1 MNLLVMNWLDRENPM
16 AGGAEVHLHETFG
29 RLAERG
35 WGVTLVSSGWP
46 GAPRR
51 ATLDGIDVRRVG
63 GRYTYPLRAPFYV
76 RRGLAGLRFDMTVE
90 DLNKAPLFAP
100 IWARGPCVLIVHHL
114 FGATA
119 IQSASVPVAA
129 ATWILERPLPRVY
142 REVPV
147 LAVSNSTQAD
157 LIKRGFR
164 AERIEVVEN
173 GVDAERYRPSEE
185 IQRFDKPTFICLG
198 RLKRYKRV
206 DLILDAVAR
215 LRDQGLVTKLFVV
228 GRGEQAIPLQRH
240 ARGLRLG
247 SDAVEFLGWVSESQ
261 KLELL
266 QRAWVHV
273 VTSAKEGWGITNLEA
288 GACETPTVASDSPG
302 LRDSVVDQNTGFLV
316 PHGDTGAL
324 TAKLRELVTTPR
336 LRAEMG
342 EAART
347 FALGFSWDRTAD
359 RLEEHLVNAVAA
371 RRSGN

>member
-1 MNLLVMNWLDRENPM
+1 M
-16 AGGAEVHLHETFG
+16 
-29 RLAERG
+29 
-35 WGVTLVSSGWP
+35 
-46 GAPRR
+46 
-51 ATLDGIDVRRVG
+51 
-63 GRYTYPLRAPFYV
+63 
-76 RRGLAGLRFDMTVE
+76 
-90 DLNKAPLFAP
+90 
-100 IWARGPCVLIVHHL
+100 
-114 FGATA
+114 
-119 IQSASVPVAA
+119 
-129 ATWILERPLPRVY
+129 
-142 REVPV
+142 